1 MKKKILTII
10 FSSLLFVGCAIKK
23 EDSTATKTLKHTVN
37 SPAYVGAALVKTA
50 ELVILSP
57 FALLSSFNKNSV
69 EKKLEV
75 LKDYEK
81 NNKLRSKKIFIK
93 DYTNEFN
100 IIAMKTFSDKLKNLS
115 NDLNFNYEINKS
127 LKIPNIKDN
136 LTKTISE
143 YRFPDGEYIMAI
155 SNEYT
160 EKIEKIINT
169 QTNAKKQ
176 KFKIDSIVKF
186 DKNGSPILVI
196 NKKYNNIV
204 EAYVDYLYINR
215 TLIDYA
221 KYDSKLYNISLYLDY
236 DKFEKEK
243 KLEMKFFSNILP
255 NRLTQVENHFKYLGA
270 EIVKKE
276 KDADI
281 IFHTQFIGTP
291 SFISIKKSETL
302 LDKYFSNLVPK
313 KERDKYRFNY
323 IALDNTIDFK
333 KEVNRLLH
341 KRDNKLSFIQYHK
354 KNKPFKS
361 ANLTLFEGYVDFKD
375 SNKDDKPIFGG
386 DYTFAAKLY
395 YSEQKYQ
402 NMVALLFASEL
413 LEANDDG

>member
-143 YRFPDGEYIMAI
+143 YKFPDGEYIMAI

-204 EAYVDYLYINR
+204 EAYVDYL
-215 TLIDYA
+215 
-221 KYDSKLYNISLYLDY
+221 
-236 DKFEKEK
+236 
-243 KLEMKFFSNILP
+243 
-255 NRLTQVENHFKYLGA
+255 
-270 EIVKKE
+270 
-276 KDADI
+276 
-281 IFHTQFIGTP
+281 
-291 SFISIKKSETL
+291 
-302 LDKYFSNLVPK
+302 
-313 KERDKYRFNY
+313 
-323 IALDNTIDFK
+323 
-333 KEVNRLLH
+333 
-341 KRDNKLSFIQYHK
+341 
-354 KNKPFKS
+354 
-361 ANLTLFEGYVDFKD
+361 
-375 SNKDDKPIFGG
+375 
-386 DYTFAAKLY
+386 
-395 YSEQKYQ
+395 
-402 NMVALLFASEL
+402 
-413 LEANDDG
+413 